1 LPKCEIG
8 FIESNWVFS
17 YLRPSAIGSPPTTR
31 NSSRSQFTETLKND
45 EIDRSLAAAR
55 KLPVAFALTPG
66 QGVEVWYKINCRDIE
81 ILAGQLTSL

>member
-1 LPKCEIG
+1 LPKCAIG

-17 YLRPSAIGSPPTTR
+17 YLRGRAIASPPTTS
-31 NSSRSQFTETLKND
+31 NSSRSQPTETLKND
-45 EIDRSLAAAR
+45 ETDRSFAAAR

-81 ILAGQLTSL
+81 ILAGRLTSL